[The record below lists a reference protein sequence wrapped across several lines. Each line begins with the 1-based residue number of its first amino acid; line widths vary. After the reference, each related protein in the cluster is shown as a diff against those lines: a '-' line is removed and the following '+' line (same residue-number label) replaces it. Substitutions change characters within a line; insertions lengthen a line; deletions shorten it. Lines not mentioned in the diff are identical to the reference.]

1 MLNQAVQCPF
11 CRLTKTDLT
20 AENTFHQVIRDRFPI
35 SLGHSLIIPK
45 RHVASLFD
53 LTTEEFNA
61 LYELLHTTRQQL
73 DAEYQPTGYNVGV
86 NIGETAGQTVFH
98 LHVHVIPRYVGD
110 QADPRGGI
118 RWIFPEKADYW
129 SKREIHDW

>member
-1 MLNQAVQCPF
+1 MSVCPF
-11 CRLTKTDLT
+11 CQLSTLDIVV
-20 AENTFHQVIRDRFPI
+20 ENVFHMVIRDRYPV
-35 SLGHSLIIPK
+35 SVGHSLIIPK

-73 DAEYQPTGYNVGV
+73 DAEYQPEGYNVGV
-86 NIGETAGQTVFH
+86 NVGETAGQTVFH
-98 LHVHVIPRYVGD
+98 LHVHVIPRYAGD
-110 QADPRGGI
+110 CADPRGGI

-129 SKREIHDW
+129 SKRETHG